1 MNSTREERPRRPLVA
16 AFVYIGLGLLFL
28 GMAFGRTAIAN
39 LRWHDIVRLL
49 AVGFL
54 LGMGLSEL
62 VRNFVS
68 RRKG

>member
-28 GMAFGRTAIAN
+28 VMAFGRPAIAN

-49 AVGFL
+49 AVGFF
-54 LGMGLSEL
+54 LGMGLTL
-62 VRNFVS
+62 VVNHVFH
-68 RRKG
+68 RKG